1 MKMIRAAVIA
11 TALATPALA
20 SQAAPANLGYD
31 FIEFNAGI
39 GKLGVEAAAFRED
52 LRTKNFSA
60 RWSGMISD
68 NLYSTLN
75 LARLSGDGDE
85 TYSNNRYELVTRQT
99 NYSVLVGGAF
109 GIGETMDIFAGLGI
123 GGFKQHSRLDVSN
136 PQGEESTDLDTRKT
150 SLAWEVGLRK
160 QFWKNGLELE
170 ARAHGIG
177 EQQNVDFNLPFYL
190 SDEISISPWV
200 SLMQEDRIKI
210 NKSHAVFGLGL
221 RINY

>member
-1 MKMIRAAVIA
+1 MKMMRTTAIAALLG
-11 TALATPALA
+11 TAPLMT
-20 SQAAPANLGYD
+20 QAAPANLGYD
-31 FIEFNAGI
+31 FVEFNAGI
-39 GKLGVEAAAFRED
+39 GKLGVEAADFRED
-52 LRTKNFSA
+52 LRTRNLAA
-60 RWSGMISD
+60 RWSGMISE

-75 LARLSGDGDE
+75 LARLSGDGNE

-109 GIGETMDIFAGLGI
+109 GIGATMDIFAGLGI

-150 SLAWEVGLRK
+150 SLAWEIGLRK
-160 QFWKNGLELE
+160 QFWDSALELE
-170 ARAHGIG
+170 ARAHGVG

-190 SDEISISPWV
+190 NDEISVSPWV

>member
-11 TALATPALA
+11 AALATPALA

-60 RWSGMISD
+60 RWSGMISE
-68 NLYSTLN
+68 NLYSTLH
-75 LARLSGDGDE
+75 LARLSGNGDE
-85 TYSNNRYELVTRQT
+85 THSNNRYELVTRQT

-109 GIGETMDIFAGLGI
+109 GIGETMDLFAGLGF
-123 GGFKQHSRLDVSN
+123 GGFKQHSRLDISN
-136 PQGEESTDLDTRKT
+136 AQGKESTDLDTRKT

-160 QFWKNGLELE
+160 QFWDSALELE
-170 ARAHGIG
+170 ARAHGVG

-190 SDEISISPWV
+190 SDEISVSPWV